1 MPTKLTPKFI
11 TISEV
16 AGRAGVTRQWIQ
28 QLVAQGKDGPFPGA
42 CQLTHQPN
50 SPFLIPMDEFEA
62 WLKARET

>member
-28 QLVAQGKDGPFPGA
+28 QLVA
-42 CQLTHQPN
+42 
-50 SPFLIPMDEFEA
+50 
-62 WLKARET
+62 